1 MSDNF
6 FLLKPDTLLHIT
18 YIGRH
23 VTPERWNHFSRT
35 VGEHIL
41 YAVYEGQM
49 FIREE
54 GVDYRLAKGDLFF
67 LEAGKSHTGYRP
79 SSCSYYYVHFPPI
92 PQLTVTSGSPQ
103 WQREQVQNILQM
115 NYNASSLSDQFY
127 SQLELLFPK
136 YFHVDQASVFNRIL
150 TSLQTALQCRQA
162 KRPYY
167 KTAESCCIMEL
178 LYNLSRAWMDSVF
191 SRSQMDISSPVY
203 EKTDQLLNYLH
214 TYYHTKIS
222 GSGIEEQFSMNFDYL
237 NRIFKKRTQS
247 TIFAYLNNIRM
258 EQAKQLLLT
267 THLPIHEI
275 ASRTG
280 FSDEYYFSRAFKKAL
295 SISPAKFRKNRI

>member
-1 MSDNF
+1 
-6 FLLKPDTLLHIT
+6 
-18 YIGRH
+18 
-23 VTPERWNHFSRT
+23 
-35 VGEHIL
+35 
-41 YAVYEGQM
+41 
-49 FIREE
+49 
-54 GVDYRLAKGDLFF
+54 
-67 LEAGKSHTGYRP
+67 
-79 SSCSYYYVHFPPI
+79 
-92 PQLTVTSGSPQ
+92 
-103 WQREQVQNILQM
+103 
-115 NYNASSLSDQFY
+115 
-127 SQLELLFPK
+127 
-136 YFHVDQASVFNRIL
+136 
-150 TSLQTALQCRQA
+150 
-162 KRPYY
+162 
-167 KTAESCCIMEL
+167 
-178 LYNLSRAWMDSVF
+178 MDSVF